1 MLPQEQLDRINELVR
16 KERSEGLTEEEKSEQ
31 KDLRE
36 KYVKAFREN
45 MKSQV
50 EGLKVVDEEGKD
62 VTPEKLKKIQKD
74 KGLHGR

>member
-1 MLPQEQLDRINELVR
+1 MLPQEQLERINELAN
-16 KERSEGLTEEEKSEQ
+16 KEKNKGLTKKEKDEQ

-45 MKSQV
+45 MRSQI
-50 EGLKVVDEEGKD
+50 EGLKVVDGEGED

-74 KGLHGR
+74 KGIHGR

>member
-16 KERSEGLTEEEKSEQ
+16 KQRSEGLTEEEKTEQ

-36 KYVKAFREN
+36 KYVNAFREN
-45 MKSQV
+45 MRSQV

-74 KGLHGR
+74 KGIHGR

>member
-1 MLPQEQLDRINELVR
+1 MLPQEQLDRINELAR
-16 KERSEGLTEEEKSEQ
+16 KEKNKGLTIKEKDEQ

-45 MKSQV
+45 MRSQI
-50 EGLKVVDEEGKD
+50 EGLKVVDGEGED

-74 KGLHGR
+74 KGIHGR

>member
-16 KERSEGLTEEEKSEQ
+16 KERSEGLTKEEKAEQ

-45 MKSQV
+45 MRSQV